1 VQGFM
6 VRLDGT
12 LRRRRWWV
20 LAAWIAALVVAVP
33 FAAKQSDH
41 LTGGGYGVPGS
52 QSQAVEDAVDEQFP
66 DAGRATLAAVL
77 VPREGANLERDLET
91 VRRAVRAEP
100 RVAIR
105 RATLAEARAAAEAR
119 PNRTLIVPLAVASK
133 EQDAIDITGNLRE
146 RLGLAGEEGR
156 PGVHLVGQ
164 TALWSRM
171 QEVAK
176 EDVEKA
182 ERSGFPIVALILL
195 VVFGS
200 FAAASLPLALG
211 FVSVVVTGALIYA
224 LSRTMEMSVF
234 VTNMAS
240 MIGIGVAV
248 DYSLFVLAR
257 YREEI
262 RAGRAPDAARAAALA
277 TSGVAVLFSG
287 ITVALSLAGLF
298 LIDTTALRSMAIGAI
313 LVVGVAMLASATL
326 LPVLISLLGRRAWA
340 RGRFF
345 SRFRMREG
353 RGDRFWARWTTRV
366 MKRPVLSIVAAS
378 VVLLA
383 LAAPALN
390 MTTTNGALRQL
401 DPSDE
406 TRRGFEAAEAVQG
419 AGASS
424 PLKVLVDEPGDV
436 DRVRQ
441 VLRDDRAV
449 AKVRPTVR
457 AEDGRGALVLAELKT
472 DGESEAAKDAIYRL
486 RDRLPEGTAL
496 GGTTAQQEDFRDTV
510 SGSMWKI
517 LLFVLGLSYVVLL
530 VLLRS
535 VVLPLKAVL
544 MNLLSVGA
552 AYGVLKLV
560 FGEVDAITPPL
571 VLAVVFG
578 LSMDYEVFLLSRI
591 RERYNATGDT
601 RRAVAEG
608 LSTSARTITSAALIM
623 VGVFMTFVLTGLPS
637 IQQIGL
643 GSAVAIA
650 VDATIVRLVLVP
662 AAMELLGGWNWWLPA
677 PLARVLPEGN
687 LEELRLPEPAR
698 FSRSAED
705 LRQLEQQPEVAAG
718 ADPAPEHEPAGVGP
732 S

>member
-1 VQGFM
+1 LQRFM
-6 VRLDGT
+6 VKLDGM
-12 LRRRRWWV
+12 LRRRRWLVLGAWV
-20 LAAWIAALVVAVP
+20 VALVVALP
-33 FAAKQSDH
+33 FAARQSDN

-52 QSQAVEDAVDEQFP
+52 QSYAVEEAVERDFE

-77 VPREGANLERDLET
+77 VPREGSNLRRDLARVRDAVRDEPLVA
-91 VRRAVRAEP
+91 VRRAELARAE
-100 RVAIR
+100 
-105 RATLAEARAAAEAR
+105 RAAALR
-119 PNRTLIVPLAVASK
+119 PDRTLVLPLAVAAR
-133 EQDAIDITGNLRE
+133 EQDAIDVTGSLRE
-146 RLGLAGEEGR
+146 RLGLADQAR
-156 PGVHLVGQ
+156 PSGVHLVGQ

-182 ERSGFPIVALILL
+182 ERAGFPVVALILL

-200 FAAASLPLALG
+200 LAAAMLPLALG
-211 FVSVVVTGALIYA
+211 AVSVLVTGALIYA
-224 LSRTMEMSVF
+224 LSLTAEMSVF

-287 ITVALSLAGLF
+287 VTVALSLAGLF
-298 LIDTTALRSMAIGAI
+298 LIETTAMRSMAVGAI
-313 LVVGVAMLASATL
+313 LVVGMAMLASATL
-326 LPVLISLLGRRAWA
+326 LPVLISLLGKRAWS
-340 RGRFF
+340 RGRVF
-345 SRFRMREG
+345 SRLRMRDG
-353 RGDRFWARWTTRV
+353 RGDRFWARWTERV
-366 MKRPVLSIVAAS
+366 MKRPVVSIVVAAAL
-378 VVLLA
+378 LLA
-383 LAAPALN
+383 LAAPALD

-401 DPSDE
+401 DPADE
-406 TRRGFEAAEAVQG
+406 TRRGFEEAAKVMS

-424 PLKVLVDEPGDV
+424 PVKVLVRFSEGTASSSPNRAALDDV
-436 DRVRQ
+436 RASLR
-441 VLRDDRAV
+441 RDDAIARV
-449 AKVRPTVR
+449 AGVTPSD
-457 AEDGRGALVLAELKT
+457 DGRSALVTAQLKT
-472 DGESEAAKDAIYRL
+472 DGEAAASKVAIPRL
-486 RDRLPEGTAL
+486 REALPRAAGDGVSVSV
-496 GGTTAQQEDFRDTV
+496 GGTTAQQEDFVDTV

-517 LLFVLGLSYVVLL
+517 LLFVLGLSYLVLL

-535 VVLPLKAVL
+535 AVLPLKAVV

-552 AYGVLKLV
+552 AYGVLKLA
-560 FGEVDAITPPL
+560 FGSVDAITPPL

-608 LSTSARTITSAALIM
+608 LSTSARTISSAALIM
-623 VGVFMTFVLTGLPS
+623 VGVFMIFVFTGLPS

-650 VDATIVRLVLVP
+650 VDATIVRLALVP
-662 AAMELLGGWNWWLPA
+662 AAMELLGSWNWWLPR
-677 PLARVLPEGN
+677 PVARILPEAN
-687 LEELRLPEPAR
+687 LEELKPTPA
-698 FSRSAED
+698 
-705 LRQLEQQPEVAAG
+705 
-718 ADPAPEHEPAGVGP
+718 
-732 S
+732 